1 MDSIKNNFSNDE
13 INNLNP
19 QAPWLNAKGH
29 GLSDKELKEVSQHW
43 DQETWNKYLDSLDH
57 GLSEQQLNPYDYDDI
72 AEKMEFS
79 CWEFS
84 QSDADDQSKHL
95 IKKICKKL
103 SPQQKKII
111 EMTFWHGRSE
121 RFIAKELKIS
131 RNTIKTFKKR
141 ALLQIK
147 ALLEKQVSPV
157 SPLMRGENKLS
168 LVQGDKD
175 DTQYFK
181 RSRAS

>member
-1 MDSIKNNFSNDE
+1 MDSKKNNFSKNE
-13 INNLNP
+13 INNANSS
-19 QAPWLNAKGH
+19 APWLNAKGH
-29 GLSDKELKEVSQHW
+29 VLSDKELKEVSQHW
-43 DQETWNKYLDSLDH
+43 DQATWDKYLDSLDH

-72 AEKMEFS
+72 SEKLEFS

-121 RFIAKELKIS
+121 RFIAKEIKIS
-131 RNTIKTFKKR
+131 RSTVYITKRR
-141 ALLQIK
+141 ALKQLN
-147 ALLEKQVSPV
+147 ALLGSSMSAI